1 MNVTNQEQDDN
12 VLYDI
17 REREFDFFINFAM
30 PYMFLA
36 LGKVGIEKNLKSFQL
51 FSVLLE
57 IY

>member
-1 MNVTNQEQDDN
+1 MNVTNQEQNDD

-36 LGKVGIEKNLKSFQL
+36 LGKLR
-51 FSVLLE
+51 VLVTWYPPL
-57 IY
+57 IF

>member
-36 LGKVGIEKNLKSFQL
+36 LGKVGIKKKL
-51 FSVLLE
+51 
-57 IY
+57 

>member
-1 MNVTNQEQDDN
+1 MNVTNQEQNDD

-36 LGKVGIEKNLKSFQL
+36 LGELRG
-51 FSVLLE
+51 
-57 IY
+57 